1 MKGVDINKKTMV
13 VNEGEYIEIAI
24 PIDQDAEIIELKKD
38 AHSRIAINGS
48 SRLHFD
54 AILSGE
60 NAVLEISGTFAGNV
74 NEEQNIIL
82 NIVQDAPRT
91 SCNVRFRTALDGAS
105 VSRFDGLIR
114 MTERAIDSDAHLSY
128 RSMLLS
134 KQSRAMPTPRLE
146 ILTKRVAS
154 ASHEASVGTID
165 SQQLF
170 YLQSRGLSYK
180 KARQLII
187 DGFLK

>member
-1 MKGVDINKKTMV
+1 MII
-13 VNEGEYIEIAI
+13 NEGENIEIVI
-24 PIDQDAEIIELKKD
+24 PVDRDAETIELKKD
-38 AHSRIAINGS
+38 ACGRIVINGS
-48 SRLHFD
+48 RKLHFN
-54 AILSGE
+54 AMLSGE
-60 NAVLEISGTFAGNV
+60 DAMLEITGTFVGTAD
-74 NEEQNIIL
+74 EEQNIIL
-82 NIVQDAPRT
+82 NIVQDAPHT

-114 MTERAIDSDAHLSY
+114 MTERAIDSHARLSY

-165 SQQLF
+165 LQQLF
-170 YLQSRGLSYK
+170 YLQSRGLSSQEAK
-180 KARQLII
+180 NLLIK
-187 DGFLK
+187 GFFNVNIMV

>member
-1 MKGVDINKKTMV
+1 MII
-13 VNEGEYIEIAI
+13 NEGQHIKFCIA
-24 PIDQDAEIIELKKD
+24 PGQELEMIELKKESH
-38 AHSRIAINGS
+38 ACVTVHGKRML
-48 SRLHFD
+48 RLD
-54 AILSGE
+54 VLLSGE
-60 NAVLEISGTFAGNV
+60 GALFEVVGTFAGTAD
-74 NEEQNIIL
+74 EEQNIIL

-91 SCNVRFRTALDGAS
+91 SCDVRFRTALDGAS

-114 MTERAIDSDAHLSY
+114 MTERACDSHARLSY

-165 SQQLF
+165 PQQLF
-170 YLQSRGLSYK
+170 YLQSRGLSRK
-180 KARQLII
+180 EAWQLII